1 MARAV
6 LVAGAVAWGLAG
18 LLALAIALAG
28 LAWLEGLLPPL
39 AIDAD
44 ALRGALV
51 AIGIGLLAVGLFHAA
66 AALLIRRRRWG
77 SSAAILLDAMMSAN
91 LLALAAAALTTMITT
106 PSAVV
111 LLGVAAVVALAAAVA
126 YAVAV
131 VELVVERRSGSA
143 T

>member
-6 LVAGAVAWGLAG
+6 LVAGAVAWGMAG
-18 LLALAIALAG
+18 IAAFAIALAG
-28 LAWLEGLLPPL
+28 LTWLEGLLPPL

-51 AIGIGLLAVGLFHAA
+51 AMGIGLLGVGLVHAA
-66 AALLIRRRRWG
+66 AARVLRRRPWG
-77 SSAAILLDAMMSAN
+77 SSAAILLDAVMSAN
-91 LLALAAAALTTMITT
+91 LLALSAAALTTMITT
-106 PSAVV
+106 PSAVFM
-111 LLGVAAVVALAAAVA
+111 LGVAAVVALAAAVA

-131 VELVVERRSGSA
+131 VELVMERRSGSA

>member
-18 LLALAIALAG
+18 IAALAIALVG
-28 LAWLEGLLPPL
+28 LAWLEGVLPPL

-51 AIGIGLLAVGLFHAA
+51 AIGIGLLAVGLVHAA
-66 AALLIRRRRWG
+66 VARAVRRRSWG
-77 SSAAILLDAMMSAN
+77 SSAAILLDAVLSAN
-91 LLALAAAALTTMITT
+91 LLALSAAALTTMITT
-106 PSAVV
+106 PSAVFM
-111 LLGVAAVVALAAAVA
+111 LGVAAVVALAAAVA

-131 VELVVERRSGSA
+131 VELVMERRSGSA

>member
-6 LVAGAVAWGLAG
+6 LVAGAVAWALTGVA
-18 LLALAIALAG
+18 ALAIALAG
-28 LAWLEGLLPPL
+28 LTWLEGLLPPL

-51 AIGIGLLAVGLFHAA
+51 AMGIGLLGVGLVHAA
-66 AALLIRRRRWG
+66 AARVLRRRPWG
-77 SSAAILLDAMMSAN
+77 SSAAILLDAVMSAN
-91 LLALAAAALTTMITT
+91 LLALSAAALTTMITT
-106 PSAVV
+106 PSAVFM
-111 LLGVAAVVALAAAVA
+111 LGVAAVVALAAAVA

-131 VELVVERRSGSA
+131 VELVMERRSGSA